1 MGKHKKFL
9 KSEKAKVKLKGTKL
23 KEAQN
28 VTKTDFKVRKIIITE
43 QLKNVHELG
52 VGTRKKHSVND
63 CIARLKNSSSAEV
76 ISNLKDIILYQQDD
90 FQRNIESVSYK
101 KLIRK
106 PLSIK
111 LT

>member
-43 QLKNVHELG
+43 QLKNVQELG
-52 VGTRKKHSVND
+52 VGTRKKHAVND
-63 CIARLKNSSSAEV
+63 CVSRLKNSSSAEA
-76 ISNLKDIILYQQDD
+76 ISNLKDIILYQPDD
-90 FQRNIESVSYK
+90 FQRNIESVSK
-101 KLIRK
+101 
-106 PLSIK
+106 SFN
-111 LT
+111 